1 MSQATP
7 PHRPRRPHTA
17 CLPGATALAL
27 AVLLAACATPPASA
41 PTPPVQVHPTPA
53 AQASAAASAPVSVPR
68 TATGVGVLVQP
79 LLPVVAASAPEP
91 VASASL
97 VAAAPAAVAASA
109 PQPVDPLA
117 PEREVV
123 PTDAATHTDLWTRIR
138 QGYAL
143 PTHDDETVRK
153 WERYYAER
161 PDYVQRMA
169 ERGERYLFHVV
180 EEVDKRG
187 MPTELALLPFIESA
201 FNPQARS
208 GAKASGIWQFMPAT
222 GRDFDLRQ
230 NLFRDERH
238 SVLDSTRAALDY
250 LQQLHDRFG
259 DWHLALAAYNW
270 GMGNVQRAIDRNA
283 GAGLPTDY
291 ASLRMPAETRDYVP
305 KLQAVMN
312 IVRDPAAFDLAL
324 PELANHPYFLTVPVE
339 HDIDVELAARL
350 ADVSLEEFR
359 YLNPQLRKPVILA
372 AGTEML
378 LLPYDNANLY
388 AQNLQ
393 GYRGQLASWTAWVA
407 PRTMRTADA
416 AKQVGTS
423 EHTLREIN
431 GIPPRMQVRAGSTL
445 LVPRSAGRQSD
456 VAAYIADNAA
466 MRLTPDVPPVRRV
479 VLRASKRG
487 ESVASV
493 AKRYRLSAT
502 RVAQWNRLSAKG
514 RFKPRQQIVLYLP
527 QRSKASTR
535 TASSK
540 TKAGGGRST
549 STTSRSTQ
557 LAKR

>member
-1 MSQATP
+1 MSQVTEP
-7 PHRPRRPHTA
+7 HPHRPRLRPHATG
-17 CLPGATALAL
+17 LPAATALAL
-27 AVLLAACATPPASA
+27 AALLSACATPPAPTASSA
-41 PTPPVQVHPTPA
+41 APLPA
-53 AQASAAASAPVSVPR
+53 ASASAAVVP
-68 TATGVGVLVQP
+68 AQP
-79 LLPVVAASAPEP
+79 
-91 VASASL
+91 ASASSTPQ
-97 VAAAPAAVAASA
+97 PANASASPAVAALATYALAASP
-109 PQPVDPLA
+109 PQPIDPLA
-117 PEREVV
+117 PERAVV
-123 PTDAATHTDLWTRIR
+123 PDDAGAKTDLWIRIR

-143 PTHDDETVRK
+143 PTHDDELVRK

-250 LQQLHDRFG
+250 LQQLHERFG

-283 GAGLPTDY
+283 AAGLPTSY
-291 ASLRMPAETRDYVP
+291 TSLRMPAETRDYVP

-312 IVRDPAAFDLAL
+312 IVRDPAAFDLTL
-324 PELANHPYFLTVPVE
+324 PELENHPYFLTVPVE
-339 HDIDVELAARL
+339 HDIDVDLAARL
-350 ADVSLEEFR
+350 AEVTLEEFR

-378 LLPYDNANLY
+378 LLPYDNANRY
-388 AQNLQ
+388 AENLQ
-393 GYRGQLASWTAWVA
+393 AYRGQLASWTAWVA

-416 AKQVGTS
+416 AKQAGTS
-423 EHTLREIN
+423 EALLRQIN
-431 GIPPRMQVRAGSTL
+431 GIPARMQVKAGSTL
-445 LVPRSAGRQSD
+445 LVPRSAARQAD
-456 VAAYIADNAA
+456 VSAHIADNAA

-487 ESVASV
+487 ESVASI
-493 AKRYRLSAT
+493 AKRYRVSAT
-502 RVAQWNRLSAKG
+502 RVAQWNRVSAKG

-527 QRSKASTR
+527 QRGSKATTR
-535 TASSK
+535 TASSRAS
-540 TKAGGGRST
+540 AGSGRSA
-549 STTSRSTQ
+549 SATSRST
-557 LAKR
+557 RVSRR